1 MIRDIYIRSPRDPL
15 YQFGVYEHDNP
26 IESIISKIK
35 MILGTRQG
43 QILDDLNFGIG
54 LEDLIFESR
63 INKFDLEERIKNQIY
78 QYISEAKHFQIRPSV
93 QFGRSVE
100 GFDFALV
107 DIYINEVKTAG
118 ILVK

>member
-1 MIRDIYIRSPRDPL
+1 MIRDIYIRSPQDPL
-15 YQFGVYEHDNP
+15 YQFGVYEHDSP

-43 QILDDLNFGIG
+43 QVLDDMNFGVG

-63 INKFDLEERIKNQIY
+63 INKLDLEEKIKDQIY
-78 QYISEAKHFQIRPSV
+78 QYIDESKDFQIRPSV
-93 QFGRSVE
+93 QFGRSME
-100 GFDFALV
+100 GYDFALV
-107 DIYINEVKTAG
+107 DIYINEIRSVG